1 MRIEYRFAEFRA
13 DAITGERTL
22 SGVAMPYGSL
32 AQLRGFRERF
42 EPRAFGD
49 LSSADV
55 TLNVQHDR
63 GRVIART
70 GAGGLSLLDGSAALE
85 IRAKLPDTREAAD
98 VLTLIRAGVLRG
110 LSVEF
115 AIPDGG
121 DRFRADAEGPIR
133 TVSRAGLLAV
143 AVVDKPAYGGAGVNA
158 RYADPEV
165 MRRAEAV
172 GQRARMAAD
181 AFRPWEL

>member
-1 MRIEYRFAEFRA
+1 M
-13 DAITGERTL
+13 
-22 SGVAMPYGSL
+22 
-32 AQLRGFRERF
+32 
-42 EPRAFGD
+42 
-49 LSSADV
+49 
-55 TLNVQHDR
+55 
-63 GRVIART
+63 
-70 GAGGLSLLDGSAALE
+70 
-85 IRAKLPDTREAAD
+85 
-98 VLTLIRAGVLRG
+98 LTLIRAGVLRG